1 MSRCVV
7 VAIRFC
13 FSSSSFSSR
22 STPLHQHNTISMHQ
36 PSSPS
41 SASSLT
47 SRSSR
52 AVYLLLIVSVCCTI
66 GKPLHFTHS
75 HVHSC
80 LPSHAGSFD
89 APKPQDYSCALAI
102 SSASR
107 DASVA
112 VIIDTR
118 RFRTIASPRLIAGNA
133 GHQSLCQS
141 HGTTILLPGLSQ
153 DVALVTVRDP
163 VRTWYQGPISCT
175 VSTLG

>member
-89 APKPQDYSCALAI
+89 APNPKTTHVRWPSVAHHEMPRSPSSLTRVTFAPSLHPDSSPATLAI
-102 SSASR
+102 GHSVNHMAPQSS
-107 DASVA
+107 
-112 VIIDTR
+112 
-118 RFRTIASPRLIAGNA
+118 
-133 GHQSLCQS
+133 CQACHKMLRS
-141 HGTTILLPGLSQ
+141 
-153 DVALVTVRDP
+153 
-163 VRTWYQGPISCT
+163 
-175 VSTLG
+175 